1 VSQRD
6 RLLVIVVAA
15 LAVFGGGW
23 FGVVKPKQDEA
34 SKLDTQIVA
43 AQAELDGASA
53 RAAEY
58 RAARKRLRSNPEAF
72 EKAGKAL
79 PNRVA
84 MPDLLRTLTRTAK
97 GTGVKMS
104 DLKTSAGT
112 STTPGISSVG
122 LDLTFA
128 GDFLAL
134 QRYLGRLQRF
144 VGVSRDKVDAKG
156 RLVALKSLKLAPGE
170 KGAGLTATVS
180 ATVYIL
186 QPGALAPGAQAPA
199 TGTPVPGAAPA
210 GSTPGAAAAAPATPT
225 TPAGGA

>member
-1 VSQRD
+1 MTQRD
-6 RLLVIVVAA
+6 RLLVVVVAA
-15 LAVFGGGW
+15 LAVFGVGW
-23 FGVVKPKQDEA
+23 FGVVSPKRDEA
-34 SKLDTQIVA
+34 AKLDTQIQA
-43 AQAELDGASA
+43 AQSELAGAST

-58 RAARKRLRSNPEAF
+58 RAARKRLQRNPEAF

-104 DLKTSAGT
+104 DIKTSAG
-112 STTPGISSVG
+112 SEATPGISSVG
-122 LDLTFA
+122 LDLSFT

-144 VGVSRDKVDAKG
+144 VGVSSDKVDAKG
-156 RLVALKSLKLAPGE
+156 RLVALKSLKLAPGD
-170 KGAGLTATVS
+170 KGGGLMANVT

-186 QPGALAPGAQAPA
+186 QPGSLAPGAQAAATSATPA
-199 TGTPVPGAAPA
+199 AGA
-210 GSTPGAAAAAPATPT
+210 TPGAPAPAAAATPPT